1 MHTKKNPVVILAAAA
16 LILIGAALLLFRLTP
31 VGNLIPQS
39 TPVPF
44 TPPPFSEGA
53 AFETLPMSDFVVTDD
68 AGQTSLFDLLGKPVL
83 VHFWNGD
90 SDAVLEELQALER
103 AYQDFGEDIQFLV
116 IHTRGAQDEDAAKA
130 LFLRQAFT
138 LPLYFDADGSARE
151 ACGAP
156 QAPATYFIDA
166 EGFVAAASETAID
179 EDALQF
185 GLSLLATRAPLSSDA
200 SAGPDAT
207 TAPEAQPPA

>member
-1 MHTKKNPVVILAAAA
+1 MYTKKNPAVVLAATA
-16 LILIGAALLLFRLTP
+16 LIMIGAALLLFRLTP
-31 VGNLIPQS
+31 IGGMVPLRTPIPP
-39 TPVPF
+39 TPA
-44 TPPPFSEGA
+44 PFSAGA
-53 AFETLPMSDFVVTDD
+53 AFETIPVRDFVVTGD
-68 AGQTSLFDLLGKPVL
+68 AGQTSLFHLLGKPVL

-103 AYQDFGEDIQFLV
+103 AYQGFGEDIQFLV
-116 IHTRGAQDEDAAKA
+116 IHTRGAQDENAAKA
-130 LFLRQAFT
+130 LFLRQALT

-166 EGFVAAASETAID
+166 DGFLAVASETALD
-179 EDALQF
+179 EEALQF
-185 GLSLLATRAPLSSDA
+185 GLSLLATRAPLSQET